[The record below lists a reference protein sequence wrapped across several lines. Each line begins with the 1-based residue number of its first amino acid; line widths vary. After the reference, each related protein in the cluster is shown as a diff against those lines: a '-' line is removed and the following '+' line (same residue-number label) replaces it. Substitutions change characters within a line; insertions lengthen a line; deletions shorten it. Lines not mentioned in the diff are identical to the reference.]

1 MIKICGCVCFATSV
15 ISKRCGMAIAFSFLP
30 FVADRTRCAAPA
42 GMSAGVQD
50 YVTINLSTLAS
61 AFGADEV
68 VTIGALQEK
77 RILNLSGREAKLPLK
92 VRTRAQTIMRSDL
105 TH

>member
-1 MIKICGCVCFATSV
+1 
-15 ISKRCGMAIAFSFLP
+15 
-30 FVADRTRCAAPA
+30 
-42 GMSAGVQD
+42 MSAGLQD

-68 VTIGALQEK
+68 VTIGALQQK

-92 VRTRAQTIMRSDL
+92 VQYLRAEVNAVYL
-105 TH
+105 TPSF

>member
-1 MIKICGCVCFATSV
+1 
-15 ISKRCGMAIAFSFLP
+15 
-30 FVADRTRCAAPA
+30 
-42 GMSAGVQD
+42 MSAGLQD
-50 YVTINLSTLAS
+50 FVTINLSTLAS

-92 VRTRAQTIMRSDL
+92 VRLAGHVSGVPCHGHGRVYLHGRFNAI
-105 TH
+105 

>member
-1 MIKICGCVCFATSV
+1 
-15 ISKRCGMAIAFSFLP
+15 MADEALLL
-30 FVADRTRCAAPA
+30 A

-50 YVTINLSTLAS
+50 FVTINLSTLAS
-61 AFGADEV
+61 SFGADEV

-92 VRTRAQTIMRSDL
+92 VCVQGLGSYIRRYDYMMQDFLHTGGRMRT
-105 TH
+105 

>member
-1 MIKICGCVCFATSV
+1 MLVRPSGCCRSPRFAAS
-15 ISKRCGMAIAFSFLP
+15 
-30 FVADRTRCAAPA
+30 A
-42 GMSAGVQD
+42 GMSAGLQD

-92 VRTRAQTIMRSDL
+92 VRFWVQRSRW
-105 TH
+105 

>member
-1 MIKICGCVCFATSV
+1 
-15 ISKRCGMAIAFSFLP
+15 
-30 FVADRTRCAAPA
+30 
-42 GMSAGVQD
+42 MSAGLQD

-92 VRTRAQTIMRSDL
+92 VRVWMQSLRR
-105 TH
+105 